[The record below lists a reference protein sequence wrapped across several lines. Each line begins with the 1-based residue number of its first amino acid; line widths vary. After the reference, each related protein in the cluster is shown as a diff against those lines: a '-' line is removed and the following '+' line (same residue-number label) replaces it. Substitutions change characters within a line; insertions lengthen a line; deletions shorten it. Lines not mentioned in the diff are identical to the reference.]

1 MKALV
6 LTLFGYASLLVAM
19 PAMARSTTRSTTTTV
34 SSGGSGPVTSLHYA
48 PNNNLVNGSY
58 VPGTAYFNLADVSKL
73 SELNSLPS
81 DVMGLVWLGLCNGAD
96 DALTAAP
103 PIGGVDGG
111 KARREERVPAG
122 IEDVGRQRV
131 SVQR

>member
-34 SSGGSGPVTSLHYA
+34 SSGGSGPVKSLHYA

-58 VPGTAYFNLADVSKL
+58 VPGPAYFNLADVSKL
-73 SELNSLPS
+73 RELNFLPG
-81 DVMGLVWLGLCNGAD
+81 DVTRLGWVRLCDGAGY
-96 DALTAAP
+96 AVISA
-103 PIGGVDGG
+103 
-111 KARREERVPAG
+111 VPAFPG
-122 IEDVGRQRV
+122 HP
-131 SVQR
+131 

>member
-1 MKALV
+1 MKRIFRV
-6 LTLFGYASLLVAM
+6 LFVCTSILLVAI
-19 PAMARSTTRSTTTTV
+19 PAMARTTTTTV

-73 SELNSLPS
+73 SELNSLPK

-96 DALTAAP
+96 
-103 PIGGVDGG
+103 
-111 KARREERVPAG
+111 
-122 IEDVGRQRV
+122 RQPSRT
-131 SVQR
+131 